1 MPIHLRAFPRLT
13 GQIQSSHPSLTEAE
27 EEDLAGFEAAFAHQ
41 ILYDQ
46 AFEHGCA
53 LLEAGVRV

>member
-1 MPIHLRAFPRLT
+1 M
-13 GQIQSSHPSLTEAE
+13 TEAE